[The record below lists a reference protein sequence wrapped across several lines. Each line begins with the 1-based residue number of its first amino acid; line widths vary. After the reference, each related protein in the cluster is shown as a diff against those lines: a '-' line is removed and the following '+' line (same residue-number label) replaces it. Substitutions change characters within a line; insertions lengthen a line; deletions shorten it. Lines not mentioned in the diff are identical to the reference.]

1 MSLRYVDP
9 TRPQGPLRRGVIA
22 FANSRAGRFVSRN
35 VSWKLEPVLMRATG
49 GRVGLGMGLPTAL
62 LETRGAKSGAARRN
76 AVLYFH
82 DGDRVTI
89 IASKLGAPRHPAWFH
104 NLKADPDVV
113 FGGVPMRA
121 EVVQDAAERR
131 RLWELADQ
139 FFWPYASYREEAAK
153 ANREI
158 PIVQLSK
165 RD

>member
-1 MSLRYVDP
+1 VELRHVDP
-9 TRPQGPLRRGVIA
+9 NRPQSAFRRGIVA
-22 FANSRAGRFVSRN
+22 FANSPVGRFLSRN
-35 VSWKLEPVLMRATG
+35 VFWKLEPLLMRATG

-104 NLKADPDVV
+104 NLRADPNVV
-113 FGGVPMRA
+113 FGGIPMRA
-121 EVVQDAAERR
+121 EVVHEEAERR
-131 RLWELADQ
+131 RLWELADR

-158 PIVQLSK
+158 PIVQLSE